1 MSTDVDEDNSFTFGN
16 VSGIDGSPAGENSTP
31 VNVSFNRSNKFL
43 NQLQKRAPRLGDLPR
58 TPSIVKGDKVVLMSI
73 EIEEDQSFDFDD
85 MSSVE
90 GDANNDVTAV
100 EVDDYL

>member
-1 MSTDVDEDNSFTFGN
+1 
-16 VSGIDGSPAGENSTP
+16 
-31 VNVSFNRSNKFL
+31 
-43 NQLQKRAPRLGDLPR
+43 LPR

-73 EIEEDQSFDFDD
+73 EIEEAQSFDFDD

-100 EVDDYL
+100 DVDDYL